1 MGEGLCKSRGSM
13 LEDVNDVWLHVGK
26 SLLEDVRDG
35 VLEGTEGVLSVLGE
49 LRGGISDGGTM
60 GSSAQAGLE
69 SAGCLLQGLS
79 NSAHQLLDSLDMR
92 LEEVGETGS
101 EGTEGVSEG
110 TSLGSWVVR
119 QDLSEKGGEICDKL
133 ILEIVRNG
141 VVGSYDLVN
150 FLDELRSW
158 HGGELRGESLEL
170 GEGLGVHPVHVVH
183 LLLHDALGGISQ
195 GFHFL
200 EEITQRSLSC
210 SGVCGALGAKS
221 VHGSHQQTLKGL

>member
-1 MGEGLCKSRGSM
+1 M
-13 LEDVNDVWLHVGK
+13 LENVNDVWLHVGQ
-26 SLLEDVRDG
+26 SLLEDIRDG

-69 SAGCLLQGLS
+69 SAGCLLQRLS

-92 LEEVGETGS
+92 LEEVGETGP

-110 TSLGSWVVR
+110 ASLGSWVVR
-119 QDLSEKGGEICDKL
+119 QDLSEKGGEICHKL

-150 FLDELRSW
+150 FLDELRGW

-170 GEGLGVHPVHVVH
+170 GEGLGVHSVHVVH
-183 LLLHDALGGISQ
+183 LLLDNALGGISQ
-195 GFHFL
+195 RFHLL
-200 EEITQRSLSC
+200 EEITQRSLGSGG
-210 SGVCGALGAKS
+210 GVCGSLGAES
-221 VHGSHQQTLKGL
+221 IHGSHQQTLKSLGSKL